1 MAVGWLLLFLPPNK
15 IKRGLK
21 RGLQMEKMLSTL
33 FINDC
38 AIQSHTI
45 YLCGAVVSINP
56 CLILLHTTF
65 DRMSLREKN
74 KILCAFKATVLF
86 FLSIQYSTLL
96 YQLNNIT
103 FLLRTILILL
113 LYFNF
118 TLAKFDFVHQL
129 KKRRGIKST
138 VDVIEYNAKWDSNIS
153 LVEGRNIWHHLT

>member
-1 MAVGWLLLFLPPNK
+1 
-15 IKRGLK
+15 
-21 RGLQMEKMLSTL
+21 MEKMLSTL

-113 LYFNF
+113 LYLNF
-118 TLAKFDFVHQL
+118 SLAKFDFVHQL

-138 VDVIEYNAKWDSNIS
+138 VDVIEYNAK
-153 LVEGRNIWHHLT
+153 

>member
-1 MAVGWLLLFLPPNK
+1 MIVQFK
-15 IKRGLK
+15 V
-21 RGLQMEKMLSTL
+21 TL
-33 FINDC
+33 FIC
-38 AIQSHTI
+38 VEQLSQLTPVWYYSIPHLTEC
-45 YLCGAVVSINP
+45 LCE
-56 CLILLHTTF
+56 
-65 DRMSLREKN
+65 EKK